1 MSTTVSRT
9 RKTAAPVEAGSTDA
23 LADAKALYSQRVE
36 EQERAEREAESLRD
50 RLSAGDDSVTADEL
64 NRADREVERTA
75 LLAKAAKREMQRAER
90 TKAFT
95 PDLAEMLA
103 PSLSDALGVPV
114 HVCERFPSELPDSD
128 SLPVAYVRQPK
139 ASQRDVHEGTVA
151 GEVEVAFYRTKLH
164 REVRTEGLE
173 AKLAQAQTLARV
185 DSLGEYV
192 ESGDVVSD
200 RVHVEVRSCFL
211 AEPVLGEPQSWR
223 VNRFA
228 QTVAAEA
235 AQDRFLSRTEAGVR
249 MGGSGDASALL
260 ASIRGYVES
269 HRLVNVREA
278 SGKRT
283 TEVEVTFAVGAVG
296 PRAGDWSGEAL
307 TSQAREAVE
316 KQAGRAAAGLGR
328 VESATVASIDMEARL
343 ARKVVARFT
352 FSSRTQ
358 G

>member
-1 MSTTVSRT
+1 MTTTASRT
-9 RKTAAPVEAGSTDA
+9 RKASTTTKDST
-23 LADAKALYSQRVE
+23 LADAKSLFTQRVE
-36 EQERAEREAESLRD
+36 EQEQAEREAESLRN
-50 RLSAGDDSVTADEL
+50 RLSAGDDSVTAEEL

-90 TKAFT
+90 TKPFA

-103 PSLSDALGVPV
+103 PSLSEALGVPV
-114 HVCERFPSELPDSD
+114 HVCETFPSELPDSD

-139 ASQRDVHEGTVA
+139 ASKHDAIEGTVA

-164 REVRTEGLE
+164 REVRTDAME
-173 AKLAQAQTLARV
+173 AKLAHAQAFARV
-185 DSLGEYV
+185 DNLGEYA

-200 RVHVEVRSCFL
+200 RVHVEVGSAFL
-211 AEPVLGEPQSWR
+211 AEPALGEPQSWR
-223 VNRFA
+223 VGRFA
-228 QTVAAEA
+228 QTVASEA

-249 MGGSGDASALL
+249 TDGSGDASALL
-260 ASIRGYVES
+260 SSIRGYVDS
-269 HRLVNVREA
+269 HRLANVQEA
-278 SGKRT
+278 NGKRT
-283 TEVEVTFAVGAVG
+283 TEVEVSFTVGAVG
-296 PRAGDWSGEAL
+296 PRAGDWTGEAL

-328 VESATVASIDMEARL
+328 IESATVTSIDMEARR

-352 FSSRTQ
+352 FSSRTA